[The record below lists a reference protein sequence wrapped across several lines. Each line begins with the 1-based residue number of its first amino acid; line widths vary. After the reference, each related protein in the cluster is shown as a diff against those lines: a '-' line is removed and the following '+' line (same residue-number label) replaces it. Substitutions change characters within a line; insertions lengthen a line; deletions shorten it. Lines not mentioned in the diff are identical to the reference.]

1 MRLTADINGTLP
13 NSDAVDL
20 YASVETPTPPAPTPA
35 APPPTPTAVAAS
47 GASSAGVIYD
57 FMFLISV
64 LFHIC
69 IL

>member
-20 YASVETPTPPAPTPA
+20 YASVETPTPPAP
-35 APPPTPTAVAAS
+35 PPNPTAVAAS

-57 FMFLISV
+57 FIFLISV